1 MSTTVTIEN
10 ATVEMWRF
18 ERLVAARCPART
30 AMTIA
35 HRREVDL
42 HAAIDLLTRGCP
54 PQTALE
60 ILL

>member
-1 MSTTVTIEN
+1 MSTVVTMEE

-18 ERLVAARCPART
+18 ERLVAACCPART

-54 PQTALE
+54 PHTALE

>member
-1 MSTTVTIEN
+1 MSTVVTIEE
-10 ATVEMWRF
+10 ATVEMWRY
-18 ERLVAARCPART
+18 ERLVAASCPART

-42 HAAIDLLTRGCP
+42 HAAVDLLARGCP

>member
-1 MSTTVTIEN
+1 MSTAVLIEE
-10 ATVEMWRF
+10 ATVELWRF
-18 ERLVAARCPART
+18 ERLIAAHYPART

-42 HAAIDLLTRGCP
+42 HAAVDLLTHGCP
-54 PQTALE
+54 PQTALD